1 MSKQAMIKLN
11 EGGMTSGVV
20 DNIIE
25 IAAEAAIGLQLPDN
39 HILWDCEQYPVAIG
53 DEWNDGVFTRE
64 GKELTPIPTVEE
76 QIEELREQLNNSI
89 TADELDAA
97 YTEGVDSI

>member
-39 HILWDCEQYPVAIG
+39 HILWDCGQYPVAIG

-64 GKELTPIPTVEE
+64 GEALIPIPTTE
-76 QIEELREQLNNSI
+76 QQI
-89 TADELDAA
+89 ADLQAQLDALLLGGE
-97 YTEGVDSI
+97 TV